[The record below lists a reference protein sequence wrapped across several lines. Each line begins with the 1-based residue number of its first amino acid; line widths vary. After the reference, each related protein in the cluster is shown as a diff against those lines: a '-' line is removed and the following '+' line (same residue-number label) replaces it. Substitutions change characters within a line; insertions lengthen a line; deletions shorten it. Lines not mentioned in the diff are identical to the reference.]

1 MRGGEKRKKN
11 KKQVAKKLNLENMI
25 SFQKKKRNG
34 VLFVFKFFFLSKTV
48 FKNCFSKPATIR
60 IMSKELSFFLIS
72 HVGSNINLLF
82 FFFDDGFE

>member
-11 KKQVAKKLNLENMI
+11 KKQVAKKLNLENTT
-25 SFQKKKRNG
+25 SFQKKKKEMMFF
-34 VLFVFKFFFLSKTV
+34 LFSNFFLSKTV

-82 FFFDDGFE
+82 FFDDGFE